1 MDEKTGFERVL
12 GVVILVLRELAG
24 RCGGGLHGWTQ
35 EELGKKVGLSGP
47 SISNYEQGLY
57 VPPPDVLEKILGV
70 SGVTR
75 ADADRL
81 AAEILRVLETMARSA
96 LPAGQVEAAER
107 IAAELAADFQAQAL
121 PRVHAF
127 LAARREAPVAAEEA
141 RREARALWVFL
152 ERTGTGRLPGLAAAF
167 PELLS
172 WADCELLADKSLE
185 AAADDADRAL
195 ELAEL
200 ALWVAGR
207 VPGAAIRLQCEGYS
221 WGCIGNARRVQS
233 SLWKAKEALATAL
246 QLWEKG
252 TAEAPAIL
260 DGTRLLSL
268 KASLAIDQRHLAEA
282 RALLAQAAAQ
292 ASAGLPLGRLLI
304 KDAYALEL
312 MGDYHSALETL
323 RRAAPLI
330 PEAEVRQR
338 WALQFNE
345 ISNLCHLG
353 ETAEAERLL
362 PGLRALAAE
371 IHSKLDGVRLR
382 WLEARVDAGA
392 GRRQKALEALSSV
405 RAYFADK
412 KIRYDE
418 ALVSL
423 ELAGLYL
430 EQGRTADVKR
440 LVRLMAPVFQAEGID
455 AEAKKALALFRRAV
469 EMETVTR
476 ELVRRLVAYLYRAQ
490 YNPELPFAAE
500 A

>member
-12 GVVILVLRELAG
+12 GMVILVLRA
-24 RCGGGLHGWTQ
+24 LHDWTQ

-57 VPPPDVLEKILGV
+57 VPPPDVLEKILVV

-75 ADADRL
+75 ADAERL
-81 AAEILRVLETMARSA
+81 AAEILRVLETMALTA
-96 LPAGQVEAAER
+96 LSAGQVDLAER
-107 IAAELAADFQAQAL
+107 ITAELAADFRARAL
-121 PRVHAF
+121 PKVHAF
-127 LAARREAPVAAEEA
+127 LAARREAPASAEAA

-152 ERTGTGRLPGLAAAF
+152 ERTGTGRLPGLAAAV

-185 AAADDADRAL
+185 AASDDADRAL

-200 ALWVAGR
+200 ALWVAQR
-207 VPGAAIRLQCEGYS
+207 VPGEEIRLQCEGYS

-233 SLWKAKEALATAL
+233 ALRKAEEALETAL

-252 TAEAPAIL
+252 TVDAPALL
-260 DGTRLLSL
+260 DGTRLLDL
-268 KASLAIDQRHLAEA
+268 QASLRIDQRRLPEA
-282 RALLAQAAAQ
+282 RALLAEAAAR
-292 ASAGLPLGRLLI
+292 AAAGLPLARILVN
-304 KDAYALEL
+304 DACTLEL
-312 MGDYHSALETL
+312 LGDYHGALETL

-330 PEAEVRQR
+330 PESESRQR
-338 WALQFNE
+338 WVVQFNE
-345 ISNLCHLG
+345 VANLCHLG

-362 PGLRALAAE
+362 PGLKALAAE
-371 IHSKLDGVRLR
+371 IGYKLDGVRLR

-392 GRRQKALEALSSV
+392 GRRQKAVEALSSV
-405 RAYFADK
+405 RAHFADK

-440 LVRLMAPVFQAEGID
+440 LVGLMAPVFQAEGIH

-469 EMETVTR
+469 ELETVTR
-476 ELVRRLVAYLYRAQ
+476 ELVRRLVAYLYRAAH
-490 YNPELPFAAE
+490 NPDLPFAAE